1 MVADLML
8 ANARSNDCTDI
19 DTYRKEMEQ
28 LVSSATEQLDLS
40 KVVCLIVIV
49 PKMV

>member
-8 ANARSNDCTDI
+8 ANARFNDCTDI
-19 DTYRKEMEQ
+19 DSYRKEMEH

-40 KVVCLIVIV
+40 KVVALLFFL
-49 PKMV
+49 